1 MGESFYHNSK
11 RGFLKIKVIFF
22 FKVEITFSPNF
33 LKLNNQVQH
42 NQYNRHI
49 VNVQF

>member
-22 FKVEITFSPNF
+22 FHELDLWVF
-33 LKLNNQVQH
+33 LN
-42 NQYNRHI
+42 
-49 VNVQF
+49 